1 MSSDTLRS
9 KVASGVFIEVEE
21 VISPDLYNSLSVLGT
36 ISGVNGVNACLKN
49 LIIFKI
55 TGL

>member
-21 VISPDLYNSLSVLGT
+21 VVSPDLYNSLSVLGT
-36 ISGVNGVNACLKN
+36 ISGVNGVNACLKEFN
-49 LIIFKI
+49 NI
-55 TGL
+55 